1 MTATPARDRLRRLEP
16 GGVAEVIALLE
27 SDFGRSP
34 PGSTL
39 GTLVHQ
45 YLLDALDRG
54 ERDRFFVWPAGRP
67 EGLLFAG
74 PTGTLVPAGHPEAGE
89 PLAEAGE
96 RLGWRVL
103 VGDAAIGGALI
114 EASSRS
120 LFRRRINAREQRFMA
135 VEAGAPAL
143 GAAPQDPAGLR
154 PARRSDLEVLVD
166 FACRLHVE
174 DRMGPPIPRSARSSV
189 RARMVDS
196 IARGATYVVER
207 NGRPV
212 AKADLSL
219 RSAQRGGQ
227 IAGVYVDASVRGRG
241 IASSLVAAV
250 IRLLLAEGLPSVSL
264 HVRSDNGP
272 AIAAYSRAGLSDR
285 AAWVLALR

>member
-16 GGVAEVIALLE
+16 GGVAQVIALLE
-27 SDFGRSP
+27 SNFGRAPLGDST
-34 PGSTL
+34 GS
-39 GTLVHQ
+39 LVHQ
-45 YLLDALDRG
+45 YLLDALDQG
-54 ERDRFFVWPAGRP
+54 QRDRFFVWPAAHP
-67 EGLLFAG
+67 DGLLFSG

-114 EASSRS
+114 AASSRS

-135 VEAGAPAL
+135 VETGAPELA
-143 GAAPQDPAGLR
+143 AAPWDPTGLR

-189 RARMVDS
+189 RARMLDS
-196 IARGATYVVER
+196 VARGATYVVER
-207 NGRPV
+207 HGRPV

-219 RSAQRGGQ
+219 RSRRRGGQ
-227 IAGVYVDASVRGRG
+227 IAGVYVEAAARGAG
-241 IASSLVAAV
+241 IASGLVAAV

-264 HVRSDNGP
+264 HVRSDNTP
-272 AIAAYSRAGLSDR
+272 AIAAYARAGLTDR

>member
-1 MTATPARDRLRRLEP
+1 MTATPARDRLRRLEA
-16 GGVAEVIALLE
+16 GGVAQVIALLE
-27 SDFGRSP
+27 NDFGRAP
-34 PGSTL
+34 PGDTTGS
-39 GTLVHQ
+39 LVHQ

-54 ERDRFFVWPAGRP
+54 ERDRFFVWPTAHP
-67 EGLLFAG
+67 DGLLFAG
-74 PTGTLVPAGHPEAGE
+74 PTGTLVPAGRPEAGE

-114 EASSRS
+114 AASSRS

-135 VEAGAPAL
+135 VEARAPEL
-143 GAAPQDPAGLR
+143 GSGPPTPAGFR

-189 RARMVDS
+189 RARMLDS
-196 IARGATYVVER
+196 IARGTTYVVER
-207 NGRPV
+207 RGRPV
-212 AKADLSL
+212 AKVDLSL
-219 RSAQRGGQ
+219 RSVRRGGQ
-227 IAGVYVDASVRGRG
+227 IAGVYVERDARDSG
-241 IASSLVAAV
+241 IAASLVSAV

-264 HVRSDNGP
+264 HVRSDNTP
-272 AIAAYSRAGLSDR
+272 AITAYTRAGLTDR